1 MEKQYEKLLDSLY
14 GFESGRLHY
23 NSKEKDITNAYG
35 MYRFQQPKAELWK
48 YIDSL
53 AVGITTLPSNQWT
66 KDIVEKVNAK
76 IDKAKERELTY
87 QFYKSFFAKAHL
99 ELFHEDLVILIVN
112 LYTNSPLGAI
122 KSIQEALNDCY
133 EYGIF
138 KIAKEAVPEVVGT
151 FGPKTQAAVKLFSDN
166 ADEKDI
172 IIFKNCALLY
182 MKSFYGELAVD
193 KSSTMLINLKG
204 WNNRME
210 ALQHQE

>member
-14 GFESGRLHY
+14 QFESGRLHY
-23 NSKEKDITNAYG
+23 NGKEKDITNGYG
-35 MYRFQQPKAELWK
+35 IYRFQQPKAALWT

-53 AVGITTLPSNQWT
+53 AKGITTLPSSKWT
-66 KDIVEKVNAK
+66 KDIVDKVNAK
-76 IDKAKERELTY
+76 IDKSKERELTY
-87 QFYKSFFAKAHL
+87 QFYKSFFANAHL
-99 ELFHEDLVILIVN
+99 ELFHEDLVILMVN
-112 LYTNSPLGAI
+112 LYTNSPLGATE
-122 KSIQEALNDCY
+122 SIQEALNDCY

-138 KIAKEAVPEVVGT
+138 KVAKEEVPEVVGQ
-151 FGPKTQAAVKLFSDN
+151 FGPKTQSAIKKFCDN

-182 MKSFYGELAVD
+182 MKSYYGELAVD
-193 KSSTMLINLKG
+193 KSSTMLVNLKG

>member
-14 GFESGRLHY
+14 QFESGRLHY
-23 NSKEKDITNAYG
+23 NGKEKDITNGYG
-35 MYRFQQPKAELWK
+35 IYRFQQPKAALWT

-53 AVGITTLPSNQWT
+53 AKDITTLPSNKWT
-66 KDIVEKVNAK
+66 KDIVDKVNAK
-76 IDKAKERELTY
+76 IDKTKERELTY
-87 QFYKSFFAKAHL
+87 QFYKSFFANAHL
-99 ELFHEDLVILIVN
+99 ELFHEDLVILMVN
-112 LYTNSPLGAI
+112 LYTNSPLGATE
-122 KSIQEALNDCY
+122 SIQEALNDCY

-138 KIAKEAVPEVVGT
+138 KVAKEEVPEVVGQ
-151 FGPKTQAAVKLFSDN
+151 FGPKTQSAIKKFCDN

-182 MKSFYGELAVD
+182 MKSYYGELAVD
-193 KSSTMLINLKG
+193 KSSTMLVNLKG

>member
-14 GFESGRLHY
+14 QFESGRLHY
-23 NSKEKDITNAYG
+23 NGKEKDITNGYG
-35 MYRFQQPKAELWK
+35 IYRFQQPKAALWT

-53 AVGITTLPSNQWT
+53 AKGITTLPSSKWT
-66 KDIVEKVNAK
+66 KDIVDKVNAK
-76 IDKAKERELTY
+76 IDKTKERELTY
-87 QFYKSFFAKAHL
+87 QFYKSFFANTHL
-99 ELFHEDLVILIVN
+99 ELFHEDLVILMVN
-112 LYTNSPLGAI
+112 LYTNSPTGAI
-122 KSIQEALNDCY
+122 ESIQEALNDCY

-138 KIAKEAVPEVVGT
+138 KVTKEEVPEVVGQ
-151 FGPKTQAAVKLFSDN
+151 FGPKTQTAIKKFSDN

-182 MKSFYGELAVD
+182 MKSYYGELAVD
-193 KSSTMLINLKG
+193 KSSTMLVNLKG

>member
-14 GFESGRLHY
+14 QFESGRLHY
-23 NSKEKDITNAYG
+23 NGKEKDITNGYG
-35 MYRFQQPKAELWK
+35 IYRFQQPKAALWT

-53 AVGITTLPSNQWT
+53 AKGITTLPSSKWT
-66 KDIVEKVNAK
+66 KDIVDKVNAK
-76 IDKAKERELTY
+76 IDKSKERELTY
-87 QFYKSFFAKAHL
+87 QFYKSFFANAHL
-99 ELFHEDLVILIVN
+99 ELFHEDLVILMVN
-112 LYTNSPLGAI
+112 LYTNSPLGATE
-122 KSIQEALNDCY
+122 SIQEALNDCY

-138 KIAKEAVPEVVGT
+138 KVAKEEVPEVVGQ
-151 FGPKTQAAVKLFSDN
+151 FGPKTQSAIKKFCDN

-182 MKSFYGELAVD
+182 MKSYYGELAAD
-193 KSSTMLINLKG
+193 KSSTMLVNLKG

>member
-14 GFESGRLHY
+14 QFESGRLHY
-23 NSKEKDITNAYG
+23 NGKEKDITNGYG
-35 MYRFQQPKAELWK
+35 IYRFQQPKAALWT

-53 AVGITTLPSNQWT
+53 AKGITTLPSSKWT
-66 KDIVEKVNAK
+66 KDIVDKVNTK
-76 IDKAKERELTY
+76 IDKSKERELTY
-87 QFYKSFFAKAHL
+87 QFYKSFFANAHL
-99 ELFHEDLVILIVN
+99 ELFHEDLVILMVN
-112 LYTNSPLGAI
+112 LYTNSPLGATE
-122 KSIQEALNDCY
+122 SIQEALNDCY

-138 KIAKEAVPEVVGT
+138 KVTKEEVPEVVGQ
-151 FGPKTQAAVKLFSDN
+151 FGPKTQSAIKKFCDN

-182 MKSFYGELAVD
+182 MKSYYGELAVD
-193 KSSTMLINLKG
+193 KSSTMLVNLKG

>member
-14 GFESGRLHY
+14 GFEGGKLHY
-23 NSKEKDITNAYG
+23 NSKEKDITNGYG
-35 MYRFQQPKAELWK
+35 IYRFQQPKAEIWT
-48 YIDSL
+48 YIDGL
-53 AVGITTLPSNQWT
+53 AKGITTLPSNQWT
-66 KDIVEKVNAK
+66 KDIIDAVNAK
-76 IDKAKERELTY
+76 IDKAIERELTY
-87 QFYKSFFAKAHL
+87 KFYKSFFANAYL
-99 ELFHEDLVILIVN
+99 ELFHEDLVILMVN

-138 KIAKEAVPEVVGT
+138 KIEKENVPEVVGK
-151 FGPKTQAAVKLFSDN
+151 FGPKTQNAIKTFSDN
-166 ADEKDI
+166 ADDKDV

>member
-14 GFESGRLHY
+14 QFESGRLHY
-23 NSKEKDITNAYG
+23 NGKEKDITNGYG
-35 MYRFQQPKAELWK
+35 IYRFQQPKAAIWT

-53 AVGITTLPSNQWT
+53 AKDITTLPSNKWT
-66 KDIVEKVNAK
+66 KDIVDKVNAK
-76 IDKAKERELTY
+76 IDKSKERELTY
-87 QFYKSFFAKAHL
+87 QFYKSFFANAHL
-99 ELFHEDLVILIVN
+99 ELFHEDLVILMVN
-112 LYTNSPLGAI
+112 LYTNSPLGATE
-122 KSIQEALNDCY
+122 SIQEALNDCY

-138 KIAKEAVPEVVGT
+138 KVAKEEVPEVVGQ
-151 FGPKTQAAVKLFSDN
+151 FGPKTQSAIKKFCDN

-182 MKSFYGELAVD
+182 MKSYYGELAVD
-193 KSSTMLINLKG
+193 KSSTMLVNLKG

>member
-14 GFESGRLHY
+14 GFEGGKLHY
-23 NSKEKDITNAYG
+23 NGKEKDITNGYG
-35 MYRFQQPKAELWK
+35 IYRFQQPKAALWT

-53 AVGITTLPSNQWT
+53 AKGITTLPSSKWT
-66 KDIVEKVNAK
+66 KDIVDKVNAK
-76 IDKAKERELTY
+76 IDKTKERELTY
-87 QFYKSFFAKAHL
+87 QFYKSFFANTHL
-99 ELFHEDLVILIVN
+99 ELFHEDLVILMVN
-112 LYTNSPLGAI
+112 LYTNSPTGAI
-122 KSIQEALNDCY
+122 ESIQEALNDCY

-138 KIAKEAVPEVVGT
+138 KVTKEEVPEVVGQ
-151 FGPKTQAAVKLFSDN
+151 FGPKTQSAIKKFCDN

-182 MKSFYGELAVD
+182 MKSYYGELAVD
-193 KSSTMLINLKG
+193 KSSTMLVNLKG

>member
-14 GFESGRLHY
+14 GFEGGKLHY
-23 NSKEKDITNAYG
+23 NPKEKDITNAYG
-35 MYRFQQPKAELWK
+35 IYRFSQPKAELWT

-53 AVGITTLPSNQWT
+53 AKGITTKPSNQWDKAT
-66 KDIVEKVNAK
+66 VDAVNAK
-76 IDKAKERELTY
+76 IDKVKERELTY
-87 QFYKSFFAKAHL
+87 KFYKEYFANAHL
-99 ELFHEDLVILIVN
+99 ELFHEDLVVLIVN
-112 LYTNSPLGAI
+112 LYTNTPLGCI
-122 KSIQEALNDCY
+122 ESIQEALNDCY

-138 KIAKEAVPEVVGT
+138 KVSKEEVPEVVGK
-151 FGPKTQAAVKLFSDN
+151 FGPKTQTAVKTFCDN

-182 MKSFYGELAVD
+182 MKSYYGELAVD
-193 KSSTMLINLKG
+193 KTSTMLINLKG